1 MILREVSDM
10 IRSYNFILLLVF
22 GLTFQI
28 ASGQEKIHISGKVTD
43 SDGLGLNLVHIS
55 IQETAYGTISEK
67 DGSYFLKIPYQET
80 IKLSFSSLGFETKL
94 ITRQVSPNKNLIIHV
109 TLLES
114 PEQLEEVQIEESRV
128 EDQGFTRLNMREV
141 KILPSISGDIE
152 SYIKTLPGVSSSN
165 ELSSQYSVRGG
176 NFDENLIYINDIE
189 VYRPF
194 LIRAGKQEGLSI
206 VNSDL
211 VSSVQFSAGGFNAS
225 YGDKMAS
232 ALDIHYRKPQKIGG
246 GFELGLLG
254 ANGFFEGISLNNKL
268 SWIVGVR
275 YKSNQYLLNTLD
287 VTGDYK
293 PRFADLQ
300 SYLSYTL
307 SDKLSFDFL
316 GNIALNHYNFIPE
329 SRRTSF
335 GTLINSVQ
343 LNILFNGQEL
353 DKFNTFLGAFSVNY
367 RPNEKLMLKLIASA
381 YSTLEYENYDI
392 EGFYSLNELDKELG
406 SENLGDSIMNIGIG
420 RFIDHARN
428 SFQANVMAIHHK
440 GNMQFNSSNLSWGI
454 KLQNERIYDRMNEW
468 KMVDS
473 AGYSIPYTGQTVNL
487 RKVINV
493 DNELNTIR
501 TTGHLLYKK
510 DFKLSRSSIETE
522 AGIRGH
528 YWSFNHQFLVSPRL
542 SIVLDPEWEK
552 EVKFRFATGIYYQ
565 PAFYKE
571 IRDENGWINK
581 NIKAQRSLHFLAG
594 GILDFRV
601 GNSPFRFSTDIY
613 YKDLQFLIPYKIDNV
628 RIIYTGK
635 NNAKGYATGL
645 EFKING
651 EFVKGVDSWVSLSLM
666 QTREKLTDDTGGGN
680 YYPRPTDQL
689 INFSIF
695 FQDYFPSNP
704 TFKVYLALH
713 YGSGLPVTA
722 PESVNG
728 ENYFRMPPYRR
739 VDLGFSKILKDK
751 DSTIGERGIFQC
763 FSTAWISLEVFNLL
777 DINNTISYTWI
788 TTVNNLS
795 GEVGEF
801 AVPNYLTSR
810 RINLKLSGNF

>member
-1 MILREVSDM
+1 M
-10 IRSYNFILLLVF
+10 IRIYNILLLLVF

-28 ASGQEKIHISGKVTD
+28 VSGQEQIHISGKVTD
-43 SDGLGLNLVHIS
+43 SNGLVLNLVHIS
-55 IQETAYGTISEK
+55 VPGTHYGTVSGK
-67 DGSYFLKIPYQET
+67 DGFYLLKLDYQET
-80 IKLSFSSLGFETKL
+80 VKLSFSSLGFQTKL
-94 ITRQVSPNKNLIIHV
+94 ITRQVSPGENLSIHV

-114 PEQLEEVQIEESRV
+114 QEQLEEVQISESRI
-128 EDQGFTRLNMREV
+128 EEQGFTRLNMREV
-141 KILPSISGDIE
+141 KILPSLSGDIE
-152 SYIKTLPGVSSSN
+152 AYIKTLPGVSSSN

-194 LIRAGKQEGLSI
+194 LIRAGKQEGLSV

-232 ALDIHYRKPQKIGG
+232 ALDIHYRKPLKIGG

-254 ANGFFEGISLNNKL
+254 ANGFFEGISLNNKF
-268 SWIVGVR
+268 SWIVGLR
-275 YKSNQYLLNTLD
+275 YKSNQYMLNSLD

-307 SDKLSFDFL
+307 SNKLSLDFL

-335 GTLINSVQ
+335 GTLVNSVQ

-353 DKFNTFLGAFSVNY
+353 DKFNTYLGAFSINY
-367 RPNEKLMLKLIASA
+367 RPTEKLMLKLIASA

-406 SENLGDSIMNIGIG
+406 SENLGDSILNIGIG

-428 SFQANVMAIHHK
+428 SFQAHVMAIHHK
-440 GNMQFNSSNLSWGI
+440 GSMLFNSSNLSWGI

-487 RKVINV
+487 KEIINV
-493 DNELNTIR
+493 NNELNTIR
-501 TTGHLLYKK
+501 TSGHILYKRN
-510 DFKLSRSSIETE
+510 FKLPRSSIETE

-528 YWSFNHQFLVSPRL
+528 YWSFNHQFLFSPRI
-542 SIVLDPEWEK
+542 SIMLDPEWQK
-552 EVKFRFATGIYYQ
+552 QVKFRFATGIYFQ

-571 IRDENGWINK
+571 IRNEKGWINE
-581 NIKAQRSLHFLAG
+581 NIKAQRSIHFLAG
-594 GILDFRV
+594 GILDFRA
-601 GNSPFRFSTDIY
+601 GNRPFRFSTDIY
-613 YKDLQFLIPYKIDNV
+613 YKDLKFLIPYKIDNV
-628 RIIYTGK
+628 RIIYSGE
-635 NNAKGYATGL
+635 NNAKGYAAGL

-651 EFVKGVDSWVSLSLM
+651 EFVKGVDSWASLSLM
-666 QTREKLTDDTGGGN
+666 QTREKLTDDSGSGK

-713 YGSGLPVTA
+713 IGSGLPVTA
-722 PESVNG
+722 PGSVSG
-728 ENYFRMPPYRR
+728 EDYFRMPPYRR

-751 DSTIGERGIFQC
+751 DSTVGEKGIFRY

-795 GEVGEF
+795 GQVGEF

-810 RINLKLSGNF
+810 RINLKLTANF

>member
-1 MILREVSDM
+1 M
-10 IRSYNFILLLVF
+10 IRIYNILILLIF

-28 ASGQEKIHISGKVTD
+28 VSGQEQVHISGKVTN
-43 SDGLGLNLVHIS
+43 SKGLALNLVHIS
-55 IQETAYGTISEK
+55 VPGTSYGTISEK
-67 DGSYFLKIPYQET
+67 DGFYLLKVDYQEAV
-80 IKLSFSSLGFETKL
+80 KLSFSSLGFQTKL
-94 ITRQVSPNKNLIIHV
+94 ITRQVSPGENLTIHV
-109 TLLES
+109 ILLES
-114 PEQLEEVQIEESRV
+114 SEELEEVQISESRI
-128 EDQGFTRLNMREV
+128 EEQGFTRLNMREV
-141 KILPSISGDIE
+141 KILPSISGGIE
-152 SYIKTLPGVSSSN
+152 AYIKTLPGVSSSN

-254 ANGFFEGISLNNKL
+254 ANGFCEGISLNNKL
-268 SWIVGVR
+268 SWIVGLR
-275 YKSNQYLLNTLD
+275 YKSNQYMLNSLD

-300 SYLSYTL
+300 SYFSYTL
-307 SDKLSFDFL
+307 SDKLSLDFL

-335 GTLINSVQ
+335 GTLVNSVQ

-353 DKFNTFLGAFSVNY
+353 DKFNTYLGAFSVNY
-367 RPNEKLMLKLIASA
+367 RPTEKLMLKLIASA

-428 SFQANVMAIHHK
+428 SFQAYVMAAHHK
-440 GNMQFNSSNLSWGI
+440 GSMQFNGSNLSWGI

-468 KMVDS
+468 EMVDS

-487 RKVINV
+487 KEIIIV

-501 TTGHLLYKK
+501 TSGHLLYKRS
-510 DFKLSRSSIETE
+510 FKLPRSSIETE

-528 YWSFNHQFLVSPRL
+528 YWSFNHQFLFSPRI
-542 SIVLDPEWEK
+542 SIMLDPEWEK
-552 EVKFRFATGIYYQ
+552 EVKFRFASGIYYQ

-581 NIKAQRSLHFLAG
+581 NIKAQRSIHFLTG
-594 GILDFRV
+594 GILDFKA
-601 GNSPFRFSTDIY
+601 GNRCFRFSTDIY
-613 YKDLQFLIPYKIDNV
+613 YKDLQFLIPYIVDNV
-628 RIIYTGK
+628 RIIYTGE
-635 NNAKGYATGL
+635 NNAKGYAAGL

-651 EFVKGVDSWVSLSLM
+651 EFVKGVDSWASLSLM
-666 QTREKLTDDTGGGN
+666 QTREKLTDDSGSGD

-695 FQDYFPSNP
+695 FQDYFPSIP

-722 PESVNG
+722 PGSVNG

-739 VDLGFSKILKDK
+739 VDLGFSKILKDI
-751 DSTIGERGIFQC
+751 DSTVGERGIFQY

-810 RINLKLSGNF
+810 RINLKLTGNF

>member
-1 MILREVSDM
+1 MILREVSGM
-10 IRSYNFILLLVF
+10 IRIYNILIILVF
-22 GLTFQI
+22 GLTSHI
-28 ASGQEKIHISGKVTD
+28 VSGQEQFHISGTVTN
-43 SDGLGLNLVHIS
+43 SDGLALNLVHIS
-55 IQETAYGTISEK
+55 VQGTPYGTVSEK
-67 DGSYFLKIPYQET
+67 DGFYLLKLAYQET
-80 IKLSFSSLGFETKL
+80 VKLSFSSLGFQTKL
-94 ITRQVSPNKNLIIHV
+94 ITRQVSPGENLSIDII
-109 TLLES
+109 LLES
-114 PEQLEEVQIEESRV
+114 TEELEEVQIRESRV
-128 EDQGFTRLNMREV
+128 EEQGFTRLNMREV
-141 KILPSISGDIE
+141 KIIPSISGDIE
-152 SYIKTLPGVSSSN
+152 AYIKTLPGVSSSN

-176 NFDENLIYINDIE
+176 NFDENLTYINDIE

-194 LIRAGKQEGLSI
+194 LIRAGRQEGLSI

-232 ALDIHYRKPQKIGG
+232 ALDIQYRKPKKIGG
-246 GFELGLLG
+246 GFEIGLLG

-268 SWIVGVR
+268 SWIVGIR
-275 YKSNQYLLNTLD
+275 YKSNQYMLNTLD
-287 VTGDYK
+287 ITGDYK

-300 SYLSYTL
+300 SYLSYAV
-307 SDKLSFDFL
+307 SEKLSLDFL
-316 GNIALNHYNFIPE
+316 GNIAINHYNFIPE

-335 GTLINSVQ
+335 GTLVNSVQ

-353 DKFNTFLGAFSVNY
+353 DKFNTYLGAFSVKY
-367 RPNEKLMLKLIASA
+367 HPSKKLMLKFIASA
-381 YSTLEYENYDI
+381 FSTLEYENYDI

-420 RFIDHARN
+420 RFIAHARN
-428 SFQANVMAIHHK
+428 SFKANVMAIHHK
-440 GNMQFNSSNLSWGI
+440 GSLKLNSSNLSWGL
-454 KLQNERIYDRMNEW
+454 KLQNEKIDDWMNEW
-468 KMVDS
+468 TMVDS

-487 RKVINV
+487 SRSIIV

-501 TTGHLLYKK
+501 TSGHFLYKRN
-510 DFKLSRSSIETE
+510 FKLPRSSIETE

-528 YWSFNHQFLVSPRL
+528 YWSFNHQFLVSPRV

-571 IRDENGWINK
+571 IRNENGWINK
-581 NIKAQRSLHFLAG
+581 NIKAQRSIHFLAG
-594 GILDFRV
+594 GILDFWA
-601 GNSPFRFSTDIY
+601 GNRPFRFSTDIY

-628 RIIYTGK
+628 RIIYSGE
-635 NNAKGYATGL
+635 NNAEGYATGL

-651 EFVKGVDSWVSLSLM
+651 EFVKGVDSWVSMSLM
-666 QTREKLTDDTGGGN
+666 QTRERLTDDSGSGN

-713 YGSGLPVTA
+713 YGSGLPITS
-722 PESVNG
+722 PGSVNG
-728 ENYFRMPPYRR
+728 EDYFRMPPYRR

-751 DSTIGERGIFQC
+751 DSTVGERGIFQY

-795 GEVGEF
+795 GHVGEF

-810 RINLKLSGNF
+810 RINLKLTANF

>member
-1 MILREVSDM
+1 MNRFYNTLLILYFSL
-10 IRSYNFILLLVF
+10 SFQLV
-22 GLTFQI
+22 
-28 ASGQEKIHISGKVTD
+28 SGQEQISISGKITN
-43 SDGLGLNLVHIS
+43 SEGLALNLVHIS
-55 IQETAYGTISEK
+55 VQGTTYGTISEK
-67 DGSYFLKIPYQET
+67 DGFYILKLPFNET
-80 IKLSFSSLGFETKL
+80 IKLSFSSLGFQTKL
-94 ITRQVSPNKNLIIHV
+94 ISRQVSPGKNLTIHI

-114 PEQLEEVQIEESRV
+114 TEELEEVKISESRIEE
-128 EDQGFTRLNMREV
+128 QGFTRLNMREV

-152 SYIKTLPGVSSSN
+152 AYIKTLPGVSSAN

-232 ALDIHYRKPQKIGG
+232 VLDIRYRKPQKIGG

-254 ANGFFEGISLNNKL
+254 ANGFFEGISLSNKL
-268 SWIVGVR
+268 SWIVGLR
-275 YKSNQYLLNTLD
+275 YKSNQYLLNSLD

-300 SYLSYTL
+300 SYLSYIV
-307 SDKLSFDFL
+307 SEKLSLDFL
-316 GNIALNHYNFIPE
+316 GNIAINHYNFIPE

-335 GTLINSVQ
+335 GTLVNSVQ

-353 DKFNTFLGAFSVNY
+353 DKFNTYLGAFSINY
-367 RPNEKLMLKLIASA
+367 RPGEKLMLRFIASA
-381 YSTLEYENYDI
+381 FSTLEYENYDI

-428 SFQANVMAIHHK
+428 SFQANVLAIHHK
-440 GNMQFNSSNLSWGI
+440 GSLKLNSSNLSWGI
-454 KLQNERIYDRMNEW
+454 KLQNERIHDRMNEW

-473 AGYSIPYTGQTVNL
+473 AGYSIPYTGHTVNL
-487 RKVINV
+487 SQCIIV

-501 TTGHLLYKK
+501 TSGHLLYKRN
-510 DFKLSRSSIETE
+510 FILSRSSIETE
-522 AGIRGH
+522 AGVRAQ
-528 YWSFNHQFLVSPRL
+528 YWSFNHQFILSPRISL
-542 SIVLDPEWEK
+542 MLDPEWEK
-552 EVKFRFATGIYYQ
+552 DVKFRFATGFYYQ

-581 NIKAQRSLHFLAG
+581 NIKAQQSIHFLAG
-594 GILDFRV
+594 SILDFRV
-601 GNSPFRFSTDIY
+601 GNRPFRFSTNIY

-628 RIIYTGK
+628 RIIYTAK
-635 NNAKGYATGL
+635 NNARGYAAGL

-651 EFVKGVDSWVSLSLM
+651 EFVKGVDSWASLSLM
-666 QTREKLTDDTGGGN
+666 QTREKLTDDSGSGK

-722 PESVNG
+722 PGSVNG
-728 ENYFRMPPYRR
+728 EDYFRMPPYRR

-751 DSTIGERGIFQC
+751 DSTIGEKGIFQY
-763 FSTAWISLEVFNLL
+763 FNSAWISLEVFNLL

-795 GEVGEF
+795 GQTGEF

-810 RINLKLSGNF
+810 RINLKLTANF